1 MATPTNGN
9 GNIVDEFEEAFQH
22 CLNILTKDESLS
34 SNGIGTCGG
43 LAVDK
48 DEARAEVEQV
58 TLRFIDLARQMEAF
72 FLQKRFLLSA
82 LKPELVVKEDINDL
96 KLELVRK
103 EDLIKRHYD
112 KIAVWQNLLADLQ
125 GWAKS
130 PAQGPA
136 PNGLPNGQGGQG
148 QQGGNGSGS
157 ALQQQQQQQ
166 LLQHQQQ
173 LQQQQQQLQQI
184 QQHQMQQQQLHQQ
197 QVQQGGGAPSPAG
210 MQGVGV
216 GVSVG
221 QQGMFM
227 SQGGV
232 GGSRAAGF
240 PVGGVGV
247 GVGGVVG
254 VGVGSGALQGP
265 LAYLEKTTSNIGM
278 PERRS

>member
-9 GNIVDEFEEAFQH
+9 GNLVDEFEEAFQQ
-22 CLNILTKDESLS
+22 CLNILTKDESLG

-48 DEARAEVEQV
+48 DEARGEVEQV
-58 TLRFIDLARQMEAF
+58 TLRFIDLARQVEAF

-82 LKPELVVKEDINDL
+82 LKPELVVKEDISDL
-96 KLELVRK
+96 KLELARK
-103 EDLIKRHYD
+103 EELIKRHYD

-136 PNGLPNGQGGQG
+136 PNGLANGSQGGQG
-148 QQGGNGSGS
+148 QQSGNGGGGS
-157 ALQQQQQQQ
+157 TMQQQQQQQ
-166 LLQHQQQ
+166 QQILQHQQQ
-173 LQQQQQQLQQI
+173 LQQQQLQQLQQ
-184 QQHQMQQQQLHQQ
+184 HQMQQQQQQLHQQ
-197 QVQQGGGAPSPAG
+197 QVQQGTGAPPPSSL
-210 MQGVGV
+210 QGV

-227 SQGGV
+227 AQGGV
-232 GGSRAAGF
+232 GVAGNRAAGF
-240 PVGGVGV
+240 PVGGVGS
-247 GVGGVVG
+247 
-254 VGVGSGALQGP
+254 GSLQGP
-265 LAYLEKTTSNIGM
+265 LAFLEKTTSNIGM

>member
-9 GNIVDEFEEAFQH
+9 GNLIDEFEEAFQQ
-22 CLNILTKDESLS
+22 CLSILTTKDEGLGN
-34 SNGIGTCGG
+34 NGIGVSGG
-43 LAVDK
+43 LTVDK
-48 DEARAEVEQV
+48 EEARSEVEQV

-96 KLELVRK
+96 RVELARK

-130 PAQGPA
+130 PAQG
-136 PNGLPNGQGGQG
+136 LPNGTQSGQN
-148 QQGGNGSGS
+148 QQTANGAGS
-157 ALQQQQQQQ
+157 ATMQQQQQI
-166 LLQHQQQ
+166 LQHQQQ
-173 LQQQQQQLQQI
+173 LQQQQQLQHQM
-184 QQHQMQQQQLHQQ
+184 QHQMQQQQLHQQ
-197 QVQQGGGAPSPAG
+197 QVQQGTGAPPTTG
-210 MQGVGV
+210 LQGV

-227 SQGGV
+227 TQGGV
-232 GGSRAAGF
+232 SVTGARAGF
-240 PVGGVGV
+240 PVGGVG
-247 GVGGVVG
+247 
-254 VGVGSGALQGP
+254 SSALQGP
-265 LAYLEKTTSNIGM
+265 LAFLEKTTSNIGM